1 MENKVTIK
9 LFASFREALGRGSL
23 EWPLPVEAPF
33 TVGDLLAALTGEYPA
48 IAGPARISRVMVNQ
62 RYAGTGTL
70 LAPGDEVA
78 FIPPV
83 GGG

>member
-1 MENKVTIK
+1 MEQKVFVK
-9 LFASFREALGRGSL
+9 LFAAFREALGKGSL
-23 EWPLPVEAPF
+23 EWTIPAEGNFAVK
-33 TVGDLLAALTGEYPA
+33 DLLAAMALEYPA
-48 IAGPARISRVMVNQ
+48 IAGPGRISRVMVNQ
-62 RYAGTGTL
+62 RYAKNDTI